1 MLSITRVLIAITS
14 GLASAVSSSTSSE
27 VLLVITEI
35 HSSHW
40 PCAAYCCTLG
50 TRCFSYGWR
59 TLITIASKF
68 SCAITSGASINL
80 AVAVAEIKT
89 SITVKVLIKVRVA
102 SSGPPA
108 LTAHVFHPAGL

>member
-14 GLASAVSSSTSSE
+14 GLASAVSSSTSYE

-59 TLITIASKF
+59 TLITIAPEF
-68 SCAITSGASINL
+68 SCAISASATINL

-89 SITVKVLIKVRVA
+89 STTVKVLIKICVA
-102 SSGPPA
+102 SSGTPA
-108 LTAHVFHPAGL
+108 LTTHVIRSASL